1 MKIDVLL
8 SNGELLTYY
17 GKVRY
22 SGGAA
27 EIKTENPCRGIIVI
41 PLAYI
46 EEIKHEEIQPG
57 RNNSKVQGGVECFTN
72 SGGNE
77 MPPCDSL

>member
-57 RNNSKVQGGVECFTN
+57 RNNCKVQGGVECATDCR
-72 SGGNE
+72 GNE
-77 MPPCDSL
+77 MPPGNRL